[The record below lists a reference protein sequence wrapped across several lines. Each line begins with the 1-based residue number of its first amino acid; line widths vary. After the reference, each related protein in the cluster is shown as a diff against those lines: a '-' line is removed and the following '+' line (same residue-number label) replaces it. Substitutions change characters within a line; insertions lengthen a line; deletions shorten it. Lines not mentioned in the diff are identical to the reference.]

1 MKKTYT
7 AYFYTDAEWA
17 STEIAAGTPADALAA
32 ACKMNE
38 EDGGSLQFERYDEP
52 HPVNHIEILDND
64 HNELAHWRDA
74 DLLLRMAAADLFQA
88 LEFCAMTLADL
99 EASERKGY
107 IAEAKNLARAAM
119 EKARSP
125 ATAVWPYL

>member
-1 MKKTYT
+1 MKTYT

-17 STEIAAGTPADALAA
+17 STEIAAGTPAAALAA

-38 EDGGSLQFERYDEP
+38 EDEGSLQFERYDEP

-74 DLLLRMAAADLFQA
+74 DLVLRMAGPDLFEA
-88 LEFCAMTLADL
+88 LEFCEMTLADL

-107 IAEAKNLARAAM
+107 IAHAKKLARAALA
-119 EKARSP
+119 KAKPP
-125 ATAVWPYL
+125 ASSQTPE